1 MADDVRIRLNDSL
14 DLVAAEARY
23 HNSCYETF
31 TSSTVGS
38 NKPHRPVA
46 DDPWSQRF
54 VALCH
59 WLENDGDAELY
70 TLSDLHA
77 QMSHLANRQEVYGE
91 KYPRTKL
98 EDHYGDPVVFARVGG
113 S

>member
-1 MADDVRIRLNDSL
+1 MTHDCL
-14 DLVAAEARY
+14 DLFAAEARY
-23 HNSCYETF
+23 HNSCYKTF

-46 DDPWSQRF
+46 DDMSQQF
-54 VALCH
+54 EALCH

-77 QMSHLANRQEVYGE
+77 QMSHLANGQEVYGE
-91 KYPRTKL
+91 KYL
-98 EDHYGDPVVFARVGG
+98 
-113 S
+113 